1 MYYVNDRT
9 CINIIIKTYYCLA
22 VDYNIYTNTLIS
34 FYSYEKLISC
44 ISIMIY
50 KLNKTMMDVCQ
61 TEIPT

>member
-1 MYYVNDRT
+1 
-9 CINIIIKTYYCLA
+9 LA